1 MIGGNISAEIQIHTV
16 TKNQIGEA
24 VPTWQT
30 VQTLLGWLDL
40 MSGNAKIETY
50 SAKIQESTHIFI
62 GDYVALNS
70 QITSENSRM
79 IINGKIYQITLIDNP
94 MELNR
99 QWEIY
104 LKYTGGV

>member
-1 MIGGNISAEIQIHTV
+1 MIGGNVTATIQIQTV
-16 TKNQIGEA
+16 TKNEIAEA

-30 VQTLLGWLDL
+30 VQTLWGWLDL
-40 MSGNAKIETY
+40 MSGNAKIEAY

-62 GDYVALNS
+62 GDYVALDNR
-70 QITSENSRM
+70 ITSENSRM
-79 IINGKIYQITLIDNP
+79 LVNGKVYQITLLDNP